1 MMADTFRIARVG
13 LHHFEEPCIS
23 GEKGSGTI
31 FFSGCNMKCVFCQ
44 NHQISHEGVGLEISP
59 AELMKCMLYLQSI
72 GAENINVVTPP
83 QNVNLLANVLKV
95 VRTQLTIPVVWN
107 SSGYETVANLKKL
120 EGLVDIYLPD
130 FKYSDNRLGQEYS
143 GVPNYFEVASE
154 AIREMRRQ
162 QPVNQFDDDGMMTK
176 GVIVRHLVLPRG
188 IRNTVGV
195 MQAIASI
202 DKKMYV
208 SVMGQYFPTPAVSGH
223 PALGRRI
230 NQLEYD
236 MAVDAFFDA
245 GLSQGFSQELDSA
258 KEEYV
263 PDFNLEELKKILGR

>member
-1 MMADTFRIARVG
+1 
-13 LHHFEEPCIS
+13 
-23 GEKGSGTI
+23 
-31 FFSGCNMKCVFCQ
+31 MKCVFCQ
-44 NHQISHEGVGLEISP
+44 NHQISHEGVGLEVSP

-72 GAENINVVTPP
+72 GAENINIVTPP
-83 QNVNLLANVLKV
+83 QNVNLLANVLRV
-95 VRTQLTIPVVWN
+95 VRTQLTIPIVWN

-130 FKYSDNRLGQEYS
+130 FKYSDNNLAQAYS
-143 GVPNYFEVASE
+143 GVPNYLEVARE

-162 QPVNQFDDDGMMTK
+162 CPVNEFDDDGMMTK

-195 MQAIASI
+195 MQEIASI

-223 PALGRRI
+223 PVLGRRI
-230 NQLEYD
+230 NQLEYN

-258 KEEYV
+258 TEEYV
-263 PDFNLEELKKILGR
+263 PDFNLDELKKILGR

>member
-1 MMADTFRIARVG
+1 MSETFKIARVG

-23 GEKGSGTI
+23 GDKGSGTI

-44 NHQISHEGVGLEISP
+44 NHRISHEGVGLEVSP
-59 AELMKCMLYLQSI
+59 QELMKCMLYLQSI
-72 GAENINVVTPP
+72 GAENINLVTPP

-95 VRTQLTIPVVWN
+95 VRTQLTIPIVWN

-130 FKYSDNRLGQEYS
+130 FKYSDNRLAQEYS
-143 GVPNYFEVASE
+143 GVPNYFEVARE

-162 QPVNQFDDDGMMTK
+162 IPVNQFDDDGMMTK

-195 MQAIASI
+195 MQEIASI

-208 SVMGQYFPTPAVSGH
+208 SVMGQYFPTPAVGGH
-223 PALGRRI
+223 PALSRRI
-230 NQLEYD
+230 NELEYN

-258 KEEYV
+258 TEEYV
-263 PDFNLEELKKILGR
+263 PDFNLDELKKILGR